1 MTKDVII
8 TGIPRSGSTF
18 LCALLDRLPD
28 VVALNE
34 TMNLEGL
41 LAARDDA
48 RRVQIIA
55 DYLAQTRRIITQTGK
70 APRQRLAGSGDNM
83 FLCSLGGGRKSAKV
97 GSAWVEVG
105 KNLPQ
110 GFTLALK
117 HLNCFAALLPQLRGR
132 FSCLALVR
140 NPLATLASWHTLDH
154 TLRHGR
160 VAVAEA
166 LDDALAARLAGLVD
180 ARQRRLAL
188 LDWYYTRFTELLPPE
203 CIQRYEDIVDTNG
216 GCLAKAVSPAG
227 ALPNL
232 LDAPLESRNESRL
245 YGAAEQACADAE
257 ALLRDPS
264 HACWRVYE
272 PSAVDGLLQ
281 AYRRNAKAPQACR
294 TEAAK
299 AVVNT
304 ANAHRPKVDFMIV
317 GAQKCGTSALWKYL
331 GMHPQV
337 GMSSPKEAHL
347 FSSPDYCSHWSAR
360 QIDERYARWFRH
372 CPQADIRGEATPIY
386 MYFPEVAGELKRY
399 NPKLKIVVLLRDSAE
414 RAISNYY
421 MEKARGTEKAP
432 LWLALLAEP
441 WRLRRCSDPRTIGS
455 SARLHSYRARGLYS
469 LQLRNLHRHFPRD
482 QVLVIRTP
490 ELADNHQA
498 VLRRIFG
505 FLGVDED
512 VLMPRHVAL
521 SGRKLHG
528 KRSHPVLS
536 WLLRLS
542 FLPERWRARG
552 LYSL

>member
-264 HACWRVYE
+264 HACWRV
-272 PSAVDGLLQ
+272 
-281 AYRRNAKAPQACR
+281 
-294 TEAAK
+294 
-299 AVVNT
+299 
-304 ANAHRPKVDFMIV
+304 
-317 GAQKCGTSALWKYL
+317 
-331 GMHPQV
+331 
-337 GMSSPKEAHL
+337 
-347 FSSPDYCSHWSAR
+347 
-360 QIDERYARWFRH
+360 
-372 CPQADIRGEATPIY
+372 
-386 MYFPEVAGELKRY
+386 
-399 NPKLKIVVLLRDSAE
+399 
-414 RAISNYY
+414 
-421 MEKARGTEKAP
+421 
-432 LWLALLAEP
+432 
-441 WRLRRCSDPRTIGS
+441 
-455 SARLHSYRARGLYS
+455 
-469 LQLRNLHRHFPRD
+469 
-482 QVLVIRTP
+482 
-490 ELADNHQA
+490 
-498 VLRRIFG
+498 
-505 FLGVDED
+505 
-512 VLMPRHVAL
+512 
-521 SGRKLHG
+521 
-528 KRSHPVLS
+528 
-536 WLLRLS
+536 
-542 FLPERWRARG
+542 
-552 LYSL
+552 